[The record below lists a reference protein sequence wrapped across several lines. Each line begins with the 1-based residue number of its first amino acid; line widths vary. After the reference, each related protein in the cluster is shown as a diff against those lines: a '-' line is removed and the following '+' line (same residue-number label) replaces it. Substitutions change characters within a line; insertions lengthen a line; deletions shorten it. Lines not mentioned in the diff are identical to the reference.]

1 MQIIPVASGK
11 GGVGKSLV
19 AANLAIALGKAGKKV
34 IIADLDL
41 GASNLHLVLG
51 QQAPKAGLGTYLSGG
66 IDFSAI
72 ILDTNYENVQFIP
85 GDAEIP
91 GLTAMKIS
99 QKNDIIKKLQN
110 LDTDFLI
117 VDLGAGTHTSILDFF
132 LLSPQGIIVTSPTVT
147 ATLDAYLFLKNAV
160 FRLMYNS
167 FKKNSKAYKFLESLK
182 SDAHSLQ
189 RIYIPKLIDTLMQV
203 DPQSTEV
210 FRRRIARFKPRL
222 ILNMIDDPKD
232 ADKAQKIRR
241 SCTEYLG
248 LELEHLG
255 IIYRDSLQDIALA
268 SRLPIVIYKP
278 NAMLSQAIFRISEK
292 IAFSETIRFDSDGN
306 YDSFQYAESEAQED
320 FENKMTYIEELLGTG
335 ALTMNELAETIKTQQ
350 YEISQLKK
358 ENALLKT
365 KIVKALSQGFT
376 L

>member
-147 ATLDAYLFLKNAV
+147 ATLDAYLFLKNAI

-167 FKKNSKAYKFLESLK
+167 FKKNSKAYKFLENLK

-268 SRLPIVIYKP
+268 SRLPITIYKP

>member
-51 QQAPKAGLGTYLSGG
+51 QQAPKAGLGTYLSGS

-147 ATLDAYLFLKNAV
+147 ATLDAYLFLKNAI

-167 FKKNSKAYKFLESLK
+167 FKKNSKAYKFLENLK

-268 SRLPIVIYKP
+268 SRLPITIYKP

>member
-268 SRLPIVIYKP
+268 SRLPIIIYKP

-365 KIVKALSQGFT
+365 KIVKALSQGFK

>member
-147 ATLDAYLFLKNAV
+147 ATLDAYLFLKNAI

-167 FKKNSKAYKFLESLK
+167 FKKNSKAYKFLENLK

>member
-1 MQIIPVASGK
+1 
-11 GGVGKSLV
+11 
-19 AANLAIALGKAGKKV
+19 
-34 IIADLDL
+34 
-41 GASNLHLVLG
+41 
-51 QQAPKAGLGTYLSGG
+51 
-66 IDFSAI
+66 
-72 ILDTNYENVQFIP
+72 
-85 GDAEIP
+85 
-91 GLTAMKIS
+91 
-99 QKNDIIKKLQN
+99 
-110 LDTDFLI
+110 
-117 VDLGAGTHTSILDFF
+117 FF

-147 ATLDAYLFLKNAV
+147 ATLDAYLFLKNAI

-167 FKKNSKAYKFLESLK
+167 FKKNSKAYKFLENLK

>member
-268 SRLPIVIYKP
+268 SRLPIIIYKP